1 MLGRHVL
8 APDGATE
15 GPMFE
20 PTFYVA
26 PPARARLRTP
36 SAAPALPSTAPA
48 LDAMTDLAT
57 EAAHVV
63 AGERGIDDALRDMIG
78 FGVRLL
84 FVVDDHDVVGVV
96 TSYDITGERPIQ
108 FLQDPF
114 RSGKPHRHADIT
126 VADIMTPVAE
136 IRPLRLAWVAGV
148 TVADVAALFRSR
160 PDMHLLV
167 AEDEPGGGVMLRGIF
182 SRTRLERQLDGH

>member
-1 MLGRHVL
+1 
-8 APDGATE
+8 
-15 GPMFE
+15 MFE

-26 PPARARLRTP
+26 PPVRARLRTP
-36 SAAPALPSTAPA
+36 TAAAALPSTAPA

-63 AGERGIDDALRDMIG
+63 SPERQIDDALRDMIG

-84 FVVDDHDVVGVV
+84 LAVHDDEVLGVI

-114 RSGKPHRHADIT
+114 RSGKPHRHADVT
-126 VADIMTPVAE
+126 VADVMTPVGE
-136 IRPLRLAWVAGV
+136 IRPLRLGWVEGA
-148 TVADVAALFRSR
+148 TVADVATLFRAR
-160 PDMHLLV
+160 PDSHLLV
-167 AEDEPGGGVMLRGIF
+167 AEDEPGGGVVIRGIF
-182 SRTRLERQLDGH
+182 SRTRIERQLDNH

>member
-1 MLGRHVL
+1 MI
-8 APDGATE
+8 
-15 GPMFE
+15 E
-20 PTFYVA
+20 PTFYPA

-36 SAAPALPSTAPA
+36 ATAPALAPTAPA

-63 AGERGIDDALRDMIG
+63 TPERQIDEALRDMIA

-84 FVVDDHDVVGVV
+84 LVVSDHDVLGAI
-96 TSYDITGERPIQ
+96 TSYDISGERPIQ

-126 VADIMTPVAE
+126 VADIMTPVGE
-136 IRPLRLAWVAGV
+136 IRPLRLGWVAGA
-148 TVADVAALFRSR
+148 TAADVAALFRSR
-160 PDMHLLV
+160 PDTHLLV
-167 AEDEPGGGVMLRGIF
+167 AEDEPGGGVVIRGIF
-182 SRTRLERQLDGH
+182 SRSRLERQLDGH

>member
-1 MLGRHVL
+1 
-8 APDGATE
+8 
-15 GPMFE
+15 MFE

-26 PPARARLRTP
+26 PPGRARLRMPTV
-36 SAAPALPSTAPA
+36 AAALPAAAPA

-63 AGERGIDDALRDMIG
+63 SPQRQIDDALRDMIG

-84 FVVDDHDVVGVV
+84 LVVHDDEVLGVI

-114 RSGKPHRHADIT
+114 RSGKPHRHADVT
-126 VADIMTPVAE
+126 VADIMTPVGE
-136 IRPLRLAWVAGV
+136 IRPLRLAWVAGA
-148 TVADVAALFRSR
+148 TVAEVAALFRTRS
-160 PDMHLLV
+160 DSHLLV
-167 AEDEPGGGVMLRGIF
+167 AEDGPGEGVLIRGIF
-182 SRTRLERQLDGH
+182 SRSRLERQLDGH